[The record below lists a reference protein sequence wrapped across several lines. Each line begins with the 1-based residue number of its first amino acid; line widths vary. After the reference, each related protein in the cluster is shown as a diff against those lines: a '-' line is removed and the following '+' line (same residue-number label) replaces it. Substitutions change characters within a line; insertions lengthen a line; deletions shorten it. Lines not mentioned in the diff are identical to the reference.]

1 MPKRVRIYCRTDS
14 RSRESAPSSL
24 PSVARRTAR
33 LPPGE
38 KELNLGSRTRK
49 SRPYNAK
56 SSAEVSGT
64 CETASRA
71 TSYESRCP
79 TQSFGR
85 GVPFSLGTRV
95 TDLENNTKP
104 QLRYALL
111 LSQSVSLPL
120 SLPKHHFV
128 TNEAPN
134 FESDSVSL
142 GGRFLPSPPV
152 PSIPPPF
159 PNSPQD

>member
-1 MPKRVRIYCRTDS
+1 MPKRVRIYCRTAGAGRAAMPDC
-14 RSRESAPSSL
+14 
-24 PSVARRTAR
+24 
-33 LPPGE
+33 PPGRKNQVSLGDPAVAAPE
-38 KELNLGSRTRK
+38 KVGLRMQRVCCGLRDMRDRPSRNLVRK
-49 SRPYNAK
+49 SVPDPVIRP
-56 SSAEVSGT
+56 
-64 CETASRA
+64 R
-71 TSYESRCP
+71 
-79 TQSFGR
+79 R

-104 QLRYALL
+104 QLLYALL

-159 PNSPQD
+159 PNSPQG